1 MSNIFPKSINNIL
14 VTGGGGFIGGTLIR
28 RLLANTQCCI
38 YNLDKLGYA
47 SNLFSI
53 ELELKKYQDSD
64 LRYKLI
70 KSDISDLDS
79 TVSAIKASDPD
90 LVFHLAAES
99 HVDRSIHFPDS
110 FLKSNVQGTHNLL
123 TSITDHWK
131 NLDNTRKQSF
141 RFLHVSTDEV
151 FGSLGPKGFFN
162 ENSRYDPRSPYS
174 ATKASSDHLVK
185 AWNHTFGLPTL
196 VTNCSNNYGPW
207 QFPEKLIP
215 LTINKALNQQE
226 IPLYGNGKNIRD
238 WLFVEDHIDALITVI
253 TKGDIG
259 QSYCIGGSSERTNI
273 EVMQAICSILDD
285 IKPLNKSYKSF
296 IKHVKDRPGHDYR
309 YAIDSS
315 LLRTNLGWVPKYEFD
330 DGLIQT
336 VSWYAENQAW
346 SDSLLESNV

>member
-1 MSNIFPKSINNIL
+1 MNNIFPKSIKNVF

-28 RLLANTQCCI
+28 RLLKNTQFCI

-47 SNLFSI
+47 SNLLSI
-53 ELELKKYQDSD
+53 ELELAKYKDSET
-64 LRYKLI
+64 RYKLI

-79 TVSAIKASDPD
+79 TRLAIKAANPD
-90 LVFHLAAES
+90 FVFHLAAES

-123 TSITDHWK
+123 TSITDHWE
-131 NLDNTRKQSF
+131 NLDNIRKESF

-151 FGSLGPKGFFN
+151 FGSLGSEGFFN
-162 ENSRYDPRSPYS
+162 EQSRYDPRSPYS

-215 LTINKALNQQE
+215 LTINKALSEQE

-238 WLFVEDHIDALITVI
+238 WLFVEDHIDALLTVI
-253 TKGDIG
+253 TKGDVG
-259 QSYCIGGSSERTNI
+259 RSYCIGGSSERTNI
-273 EVMQAICSILDD
+273 DVMHAICSILDD

-296 IKHVKDRPGHDYR
+296 IKYVKDRPGHDYR

-315 LLRTNLGWVPKYEFD
+315 ILRENLGWRPKYNFD
-330 DGLIQT
+330 LGLTET
-336 VSWYAENQAW
+336 VLWYAENQAW
-346 SDSLLESNV
+346 SNSLLESNQ